1 MPRQA
6 ADLEEALKKKGGLT
20 LSQLANYDD
29 LITDALVD
37 RVYFWSTIRKL
48 NPTYHPS
55 RGVSEEDICD
65 ILRRHLI
72 HAKDTTA
79 AHKHLLLLPGI
90 AKYLRALKTEDEKE
104 HFERHLRKYINIYLP
119 DCPFDVGTT
128 NRYTVL
134 TAEAAIYARK
144 PIKRGEAVK
153 YLSGIQV
160 AMTER
165 EERTLSSRTDFSI
178 VLSSRRKRPSLFLGP
193 ARFANHDCDS
203 NARLNTSGPH
213 GIHIVARKDIAVG
226 EEITVTYGEDYFGE
240 GNGECLCGTCEGLG
254 RNGWDPRGPLLRED
268 SSDDE
273 EEEEE
278 EEEEE
283 VEGVG
288 VRGRQSRA
296 RSGARLKR
304 RPASAAAAAAGSRKR
319 KRGEETPGVAVKAE
333 PASTS
338 NGRQKP
344 RGRPRKSALPP
355 GETTSRYKHLQA
367 AAETGTAAGRR
378 GAVSGSVL
386 EVRRSR
392 GGRFSS
398 RAANAEEEEEEK
410 EDGNHAKVKEENNDD
425 DDDDDDNGLED
436 PVLKGIVG
444 LLSSIGSRVLR
455 EKSEERKTKM
465 RVREGEGEGDL
476 DGVADALAAR
486 RASGDVVVVRG
497 GRGEGGFV
505 GIPGMEGEGRGTPAQ
520 GSAPDVAEAD
530 SDAEADEEEED
541 DDDDDDGANG
551 DLIPERPRSSNARFT
566 PHASERAPS
575 QPRIGRAASRM
586 RGMRM
591 EPRLQSFPISRPESR
606 RSSQLVKIKKEPS
619 SPAVRKTGNKKTAE
633 PVDIWSVP
641 SSPEPAA
648 LASAKRRRMSGRF
661 AKSVAAAAV
670 VESDEQVGTGSTSP
684 SSNGVGGADSSSN
697 SGSLESMASSA
708 TSVGTLGQAE
718 RPAPAPVPPVF
729 QEAFAAGNIAL
740 RICEMLTTALPREE
754 EERGG
759 ERDGD
764 VQENGGEGR
773 EETEEV
779 EEEVGEEAEEEETE
793 EKKPVPTD
801 RAAAARAAR
810 SAKCRRRSGKAKLH
824 TEKEKSAAPDEEAL
838 TPQRGRRSTRKS
850 PQNTSQP
857 EHSIPPIPS
866 IEREDEEEE
875 EEAEAADPHLPN
887 EASDASPPETRG
899 PPRTPGDYHLCRALL
914 ATPYHRW
921 VECRNCDRHFVQPE
935 AYLTRIACPRCER
948 HSKLYGYYWPKTDRE
963 GKGDREERVKDHRTI
978 HRFIEPGEERGER
991 KGRRGLGGLG
1001 GVGGGSGMGS
1011 GREESEGGVSVERRL
1026 RGSPRRGGG
1035 DGGGG
1040 VAMGA
1045 VGRRALRKTM

>member
-1 MPRQA
+1 
-6 ADLEEALKKKGGLT
+6 
-20 LSQLANYDD
+20 
-29 LITDALVD
+29 
-37 RVYFWSTIRKL
+37 VYFWSTIRKL
-48 NPTYHPS
+48 NPTYHPN

-72 HAKDTTA
+72 HAKDPTA
-79 AHKHLLLLPGI
+79 VHKHLLLLPGI

-203 NARLNTSGPH
+203 NSRLNTSGPH

-240 GNGECLCGTCEGLG
+240 GNGECLCGTCERLG

-268 SSDDE
+268 SSDDD
-273 EEEEE
+273 EEE

-283 VEGVG
+283 VEEEEAERVG

-296 RSGARLKR
+296 RSRARSKR

-319 KRGEETPGVAVKAE
+319 KRGEKTPGVAVKAE
-333 PASTS
+333 PASAS

-355 GETTSRYKHLQA
+355 GETTSRYKRLQA

-398 RAANAEEEEEEK
+398 RAANAEEEDEEEEK
-410 EDGNHAKVKEENNDD
+410 DGNHAKVKEENNDD
-425 DDDDDDNGLED
+425 DDDDNGLED
-436 PVLKGIVG
+436 PILKGIVG

-455 EKSEERKTKM
+455 EKSEERKVKL
-465 RVREGEGEGDL
+465 RLREGDGEGDM
-476 DGVADALAAR
+476 DGVADALAERRAAR
-486 RASGDVVVVRG
+486 RAMEDVMVVVG
-497 GRGEGGFV
+497 GKRGEGESA
-505 GIPGMEGEGRGTPAQ
+505 GIAGREVEGRGMPAQ

-530 SDAEADEEEED
+530 SDAEADEEEEED
-541 DDDDDDGANG
+541 DDDEDGANG
-551 DLIPERPRSSNARFT
+551 DLIPERPRSSNARFN
-566 PHASERAPS
+566 PHTSEHAPS
-575 QPRIGRAASRM
+575 QPRVGRAASRM

-591 EPRLQSFPISRPESR
+591 EPRLQSFPISRAES
-606 RSSQLVKIKKEPS
+606 RSSQLVKIKKEPGS
-619 SPAVRKTGNKKTAE
+619 HAVRKNGSKKTVE

-661 AKSVAAAAV
+661 VKSAAV
-670 VESDEQVGTGSTSP
+670 GMVQSEEQVGTGSTSP
-684 SSNGVGGADSSSN
+684 SSNGMGGGDSSSN

-764 VQENGGEGR
+764 DGENGGEGH

-866 IEREDEEEE
+866 IEREEEEEEE
-875 EEAEAADPHLPN
+875 EEAEAANPHPPN
-887 EASDASPPETRG
+887 EA
-899 PPRTPGDYHLCRALL
+899 
-914 ATPYHRW
+914 
-921 VECRNCDRHFVQPE
+921 
-935 AYLTRIACPRCER
+935 
-948 HSKLYGYYWPKTDRE
+948 
-963 GKGDREERVKDHRTI
+963 
-978 HRFIEPGEERGER
+978 
-991 KGRRGLGGLG
+991 
-1001 GVGGGSGMGS
+1001 
-1011 GREESEGGVSVERRL
+1011 
-1026 RGSPRRGGG
+1026 
-1035 DGGGG
+1035 
-1040 VAMGA
+1040 
-1045 VGRRALRKTM
+1045 